1 MLSAIRNLREIAQC
15 CSEGRP
21 LRDQLARWFSE
32 CLGEFLAHRVHT
44 IEDALGL
51 RSARGG
57 VPWWREEAMRVRN
70 ARLQEL
76 GQYFY
81 AGESI
86 SGQARQIYVA
96 AMRYA
101 CSAWRFDRG
110 RDVLPAAYEGTAKEF
125 LWRAFKSGAPM
136 PIGER
141 QLRTILAAG
150 RRAGPRRVRAP
161 ATAQKTFPAGIS
173 EVAQASPAHV
183 KA

>member
-1 MLSAIRNLREIAQC
+1 MLSAIKNLREIAQC

-21 LRDQLARWFSE
+21 LRDHLARWFGR
-32 CLGEFLAHRVHT
+32 CLGEFLAHRAHT
-44 IEDALGL
+44 IEEALGL
-51 RSARGG
+51 RAARGG
-57 VPWWREEAMRVRN
+57 IPWWREEAMRGRN
-70 ARLQEL
+70 ALLQEL
-76 GQYFY
+76 GRCFY

-96 AMRYA
+96 TMRYA
-101 CSAWRFDRG
+101 CSAWRFDRD
-110 RDVLPAAYEGTAKEF
+110 RDALPAGYEGTAKEY

-150 RRAGPRRVRAP
+150 RRVMRKGIGQPP
-161 ATAQKTFPAGIS
+161 ETKTSDRTCLA
-173 EVAQASPAHV
+173 EAVQANHAHA